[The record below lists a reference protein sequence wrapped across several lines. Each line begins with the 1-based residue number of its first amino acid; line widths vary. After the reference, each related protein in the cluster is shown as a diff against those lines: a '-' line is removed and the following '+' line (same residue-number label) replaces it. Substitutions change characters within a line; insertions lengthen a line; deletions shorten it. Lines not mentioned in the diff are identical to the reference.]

1 MTTRPS
7 RAMIMAAGLGTR
19 MRPLTNDRP
28 KPLVTVDGRT
38 LLDHAIDR
46 LKAVGVRTFVVNV
59 HYKGEMVID
68 HLKGRSDATFIIQD
82 ERDLILDTGGALKR
96 ALPHFGEEP
105 FFTHNSDSIWLES
118 WGSNLE
124 RMVQRWDDQRMDCL
138 MLLAATHTSLGY
150 DGAGDFTMDAEGRL
164 ARRQAPRLAPFA
176 WPGCRSSIRGW
187 WRAVRLRMSFPRT
200 GSGTFRSRRGA
211 CSASGLTGSGCIS
224 GHQRRARKP
233 KRCWPCAMQRP
244 EAR

>member
-1 MTTRPS
+1 
-7 RAMIMAAGLGTR
+7 MIMAAGLGTR

-28 KPLVTVDGRT
+28 KPLITVDGRT

-46 LKAVGVRTFVVNV
+46 LKSVGVNTFVVNV

-82 ERDLILDTGGALKR
+82 ERDRILDTGGALKR
-96 ALPHFGEEP
+96 ALPHFGREP

-124 RMVQRWDDQRMDCL
+124 RMIQQWDERRMDCL
-138 MLLAATHTSLGY
+138 MLLAATHSSIGY

-176 WPGCRSSIRGW
+176 WPGVQIIDPQLVARSPADDVFSTNRLWDIAIEEGRLYGIRLDGKW
-187 WRAVRLRMSFPRT
+187 MHI
-200 GSGTFRSRRGA
+200 GT
-211 CSASGLTGSGCIS
+211 
-224 GHQRRARKP
+224 
-233 KRCWPCAMQRP
+233 P
-244 EAR
+244 EARVEAEALLSSRRAAP

>member
-1 MTTRPS
+1 MTIRPS

-28 KPLVTVDGRT
+28 KPLIMVDGRT

-46 LKAVGVRTFVVNV
+46 LKAVGVNTFVVNV

-82 ERDLILDTGGALKR
+82 ERDRILDTGGALKR
-96 ALPHFGEEP
+96 ALPHFGREP

-124 RMVQRWDDQRMDCL
+124 RMIQQWDEHRMDCL
-138 MLLAATHTSLGY
+138 MLLAATHSSLGY
-150 DGAGDFTMDAEGRL
+150 DGAGDFTMDPEGRL

-176 WPGCRSSIRGW
+176 WPGVQIIDPRLVARSPAEDVFSTNRLWNIAIEEGRLYGIRLDGKW
-187 WRAVRLRMSFPRT
+187 MHI
-200 GSGTFRSRRGA
+200 GT
-211 CSASGLTGSGCIS
+211 
-224 GHQRRARKP
+224 
-233 KRCWPCAMQRP
+233 P
-244 EAR
+244 EAREEAEALLASRRAAP

>member
-1 MTTRPS
+1 
-7 RAMIMAAGLGTR
+7 MIMAAGLGTR

-28 KPLVTVDGRT
+28 KPLITVDGRT

-46 LKAVGVRTFVVNV
+46 LKSVGVSTFVVNV

-82 ERDLILDTGGALKR
+82 ERDRILDTGGALKR
-96 ALPHFGEEP
+96 ALPHFGREP

-124 RMVQRWDDQRMDCL
+124 RMIQQWDERRMDCL
-138 MLLAATHTSLGY
+138 MLLAATHSSLGY

-176 WPGCRSSIRGW
+176 WPGVQIIDPQLVARSPADDVFSTNRLWDIAIEEGRLYGIRLDGKW
-187 WRAVRLRMSFPRT
+187 MHI
-200 GSGTFRSRRGA
+200 GT
-211 CSASGLTGSGCIS
+211 
-224 GHQRRARKP
+224 
-233 KRCWPCAMQRP
+233 P
-244 EAR
+244 EARVEAEALLSSRRAAP

>member
-1 MTTRPS
+1 MTRRPS

-28 KPLVTVDGRT
+28 KPLITVDGRT

-46 LKAVGVRTFVVNV
+46 LKSVGVNTFVVNV

-82 ERDLILDTGGALKR
+82 ERDRILDTGGALKR
-96 ALPHFGEEP
+96 VLPHFGREP

-124 RMVQRWDDQRMDCL
+124 RMIQQWDERRMDCL
-138 MLLAATHTSLGY
+138 MLLAATHSSLGY

-176 WPGCRSSIRGW
+176 WPGVQIIDPQLVARSPADDVFSTNRLWDIAIEEGRLYGIRLDGKW
-187 WRAVRLRMSFPRT
+187 MHI
-200 GSGTFRSRRGA
+200 GT
-211 CSASGLTGSGCIS
+211 
-224 GHQRRARKP
+224 
-233 KRCWPCAMQRP
+233 P
-244 EAR
+244 EARVEAEALLSSRRAAP

>member
-1 MTTRPS
+1 MTRRPS

-28 KPLVTVDGRT
+28 KPLITVDGRT

-46 LKAVGVRTFVVNV
+46 LKSVGVNTFVVNV

-82 ERDLILDTGGALKR
+82 ERDRILDTGGALKR
-96 ALPHFGEEP
+96 ALPHFGREP

-124 RMVQRWDDQRMDCL
+124 RMIQQWDERRMDCL
-138 MLLAATHTSLGY
+138 MLLAATHSSLGY
-150 DGAGDFTMDAEGRL
+150 DGACYFTMDAEGRL

-176 WPGCRSSIRGW
+176 WPGVQIIDPQLVARSPADDVFSTNRLWDIAIEEGRLYGIRLDGKW
-187 WRAVRLRMSFPRT
+187 MHI
-200 GSGTFRSRRGA
+200 GT
-211 CSASGLTGSGCIS
+211 
-224 GHQRRARKP
+224 
-233 KRCWPCAMQRP
+233 P
-244 EAR
+244 EARVEAEALLSSRRAAP